1 MTHNQRWFEMVD
13 VISNRH
19 GDGEWTL
26 LWAYDVIRTG
36 EEFSAPYCEEIFRV
50 RSIFAPMTN
59 KMELFSVW
67 HDIDS
72 DNVYPC
78 VDRKH
83 YCKPGT
89 YYLDS
94 SIGREAGEYGVYS
107 YITARGETSELII
120 NPDLLAALGLVR
132 SGDSWVRP
140 SECDKEVIKIER
152 NNEDKIVRISVR
164 TELLKDYLCA
174 RGMGLYVEEFRHRQE
189 QAFDGNQIGWTRSPY
204 IEEKIARD
212 GNGRYEWKGWMF
224 KHEDEHSWDDVQAVK
239 GPILSLPSY
248 YRIEGQLWKQ
258 FWVIPGKSSTR
269 VADDN
274 LGLTFYVMPNGEQHE
289 ISPVDDDE
297 YGHVYLFFNI
307 GIVRKLQNAGLSF
320 KWDARDVFTIQP
332 PSGEPIMCGISTK
345 SKIFAISADIARQD
359 GWLQLLLHSENVE
372 PEEMGGIVGCELF
385 QNQMLC
391 EYLRTKAP
399 ENEFP
404 RLMKVLS
411 DVFKERTG
419 VSLWQEIDTGAAMV
433 ASVSRFSAIDQD
445 GYIALAKH
453 ITRAMIERLDVT
465 NLKKII
471 NGKFETAQLGSIGL
485 LACALKSLDVRIDGE
500 ATVSFMRKI
509 NSLRQVDAHL
519 MSKIEMEKR
528 IECIPMPID
537 SGWLERGARLIEYAN
552 EGLQGL
558 IEALS

>member
-1 MTHNQRWFEMVD
+1 MVD

-26 LWAYDVIRTG
+26 LWAYEVICSG

-94 SIGREAGEYGVYS
+94 SRGREAGEYGVYS

-120 NPDLLAALGLVR
+120 NPDIVAALGLVR
-132 SGDSWVRP
+132 SADSWVRP
-140 SECDKEVIKIER
+140 SECGKEVIKIER
-152 NNEDKIVRISVR
+152 NKEGKIVRISVR

-189 QAFDGNQIGWTRSPY
+189 QDFDGNQIGWTRSPC

-224 KHEDEHSWDDVQAVK
+224 KHEDEHSWDDVQTVK

-258 FWVIPGKSSTR
+258 FWVKPGQLSSR
-269 VADDN
+269 VADDK
-274 LGLTFYVMPNGEQHE
+274 LGLKFYVKPNGEEHE
-289 ISPVDDDE
+289 ISPLDSNE
-297 YGHVYLFFNI
+297 YGHIYLFFNVAT
-307 GIVRKLQNAGLSF
+307 VRKMQDAGLSI
-320 KWDARDVFTIQP
+320 KWKTRDVFTIQP
-332 PSGEPIMCGISTK
+332 PSGESIMCGISTK
-345 SKIFAISADIARQD
+345 GKIFMISADVARQD
-359 GWLQLLLHSENVE
+359 GWLQLLLHSENVR
-372 PEEMGGIVGCELF
+372 PEEQDGIVGCELF
-385 QNQMLC
+385 QNQMMC
-391 EYLRTKAP
+391 EYLHTKAP

-404 RLMKVLS
+404 RLMKSLS
-411 DVFKERTG
+411 DVFKQRTG
-419 VSLWQEIDTGAAMV
+419 VTLWQEIDTGDTTIAF
-433 ASVSRFSAIDQD
+433 VSRFYAIDQD
-445 GYIALAKH
+445 GYVVLAKY
-453 ITRAMIERLDVT
+453 ITQAMIERLDVT

-471 NGKFETAQLGSIGL
+471 NGRFETAQLGSIGL
-485 LACALKSLDVRIDGE
+485 LVYVLKSLDDRIDAE
-500 ATVSFMRKI
+500 DTVVFMRKI
-509 NSLRQVDAHL
+509 NSLRQIDAHL
-519 MSKIEMEKR
+519 MSRTEIGKR
-528 IECIPMPID
+528 LECIPMPAN
-537 SGWLERGARLIEYAN
+537 SAWLERGTRLIEYAN
-552 EGLQGL
+552 NGLQKL
-558 IEALS
+558 IDTIS